1 MGITEEIL
9 KHKEELF
16 LKFLKVLEGKET
28 SATINLDGLNFM
40 FGDVKIKVDGEIKL
54 TLVPPKKKE

>member
-16 LKFLKVLEGKET
+16 LKFLNILEGKET
-28 SATINLDGLNFM
+28 SATINLDGLSFM
-40 FGDVKIKVDGEIKL
+40 LGEVKIKVDGEIKL
-54 TLVPPKKKE
+54 TLVPPKKKK